1 MSQQEDKFQ
10 IRVLP
15 KMWRGNDVPINPDI
29 LKNGIRISGAQYDP
43 RQDMRWALERI
54 SSPPKSPEGDRSMKS
69 GETCGD
75 GREPTRDEPPVRSLW
90 VRFFRTLTR
99 TRVPSMSG
107 KQEEEEFQIRVL
119 PKMWRGNDVPISPD
133 ILKNGIRIPGAK
145 YDPRQDMRRVLGWLK
160 SPSEPPEGER

>member
-1 MSQQEDKFQ
+1 MSRKEEETFQ

-15 KMWRGNDVPINPDI
+15 KMWHGNDVPISPDI
-29 LKNGIRISGAQYDP
+29 LKNGIRIPGAKYDP
-43 RQDMRWALERI
+43 RQDLRRALGRLK
-54 SSPPKSPEGDRSMKS
+54 SPPKSPEGDRCMKS

-75 GREPTRDEPPVRSLW
+75 GREPTRDEPSVRSLW
-90 VRFFRTLTR
+90 VRFFRMLTR

-107 KQEEEEFQIRVL
+107 KEEEFQIRVL

-145 YDPRQDMRRVLGWLK
+145 YDPRQDLRRALGWLK
-160 SPSEPPEGER
+160 PPPEPPEGER